1 MLAPN
6 ETIPGIRV
14 ADVFACMLADLP
26 WKSFQAYIQANTQ
39 LCKQCLIGGYR
50 MEPKHRKRFEM
61 VLLKEAERGGFAT
74 SFCNPIFAQW
84 YPVHEA
90 LYRRLEDYFHSDGYK
105 AHRQGLG
112 LGEDA
117 YVLPEE
123 RFTELFA
130 VEDLEKWRILLFFSP
145 LQFSKEQTEKVM
157 ASTGGNESLLKR
169 IRDLE
174 AMVEAARQ
182 DNARLTAEGERARS
196 QAEGATAELQELR
209 RLKRDLAAERD
220 TLQGKFDASQADN
233 RRLRQS
239 LAEKGDETQAQIQQ
253 ASAQMQQDK
262 IRLDGVIAKLEKDAA
277 DWRVRYEQQRGE
289 YRELKEQAA
298 QTEAALAQERARLAD
313 REKKLQD
320 LAKFADLVLSRMDWA
335 QAGKNL
341 HLPPTMQRQFNSVL
355 KKLNYETE
363 TGVPTLDASMAV
375 FWDNLMAIEKTLVDH
390 VAHSD
395 TLEVAD
401 GSAAEFWEGL
411 KDDFDDVLIGLE
423 ARLMLLKL
431 VREIFYT
438 ALDAETLEAPKL
450 PASAFPKAGKS

>member
-6 ETIPGIRV
+6 ETIPGLRI

-26 WKSFQAYIQANTQ
+26 WKSLQAYIQANTQ

-61 VLLKEAERGGFAT
+61 VLLKEAERGGFAAN
-74 SFCNPIFAQW
+74 FCNPIFAQW

-105 AHRQGLG
+105 AHRQSLG

-123 RFTELFA
+123 RFAELFS
-130 VEDLEKWRILLFFSP
+130 VEDQEKWRVLLCFSP

-157 ASTGGNESLLKR
+157 TSTGGNESLLKR

-174 AMVEAARQ
+174 GLLEAARQ
-182 DNARLTAEGERARS
+182 DNARLTSEAERFRS
-196 QAEGATAELQELR
+196 QSESGTGELQELR
-209 RLKRDLAAERD
+209 KAKRDLATERD
-220 TLQGKFDASQADN
+220 MLQGKFDASQAEN

-239 LAEKGDETQAQIQQ
+239 MTEKDGSVQAQIQQ
-253 ASAQMQQDK
+253 ASTQMQQDK
-262 IRLDGVIAKLEKDAA
+262 IRLDGIIAKLEKEAA
-277 DWRVRYEQQRGE
+277 DWRVRYEQQRSE
-289 YRELKEQAA
+289 DRELKELVA
-298 QTEAALAQERARLAD
+298 QVEGTLAQERARLAD
-313 REKKLQD
+313 REKKLQE
-320 LAKFADLVLSRMDWA
+320 LANFADLVLGRMDWA

-363 TGVPTLDASMAV
+363 TGAPALDASMSA

-395 TLEVAD
+395 TLEVAG

-438 ALDAETLEAPKL
+438 ALDAETLEAARL
-450 PASAFPKAGKS
+450 PAGAFPKGK